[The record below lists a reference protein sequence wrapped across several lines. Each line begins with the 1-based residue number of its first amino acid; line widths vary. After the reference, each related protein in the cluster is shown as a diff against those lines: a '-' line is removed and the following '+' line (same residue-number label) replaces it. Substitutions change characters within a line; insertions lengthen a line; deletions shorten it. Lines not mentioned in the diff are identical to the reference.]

1 MNVWLIASCAL
12 LVLLFPAGAMTL
24 RGTAIDRLIG
34 LEFASAIAVFALL
47 MIEQGVQR
55 QSFFDLSV
63 ALAVLALPSTLLF
76 AHVYRRWL

>member
-1 MNVWLIASCAL
+1 MNVWLVAACVL
-12 LVLLFPAGAMTL
+12 LLLLFPAGAMTV

-34 LEFASAIAVFALL
+34 LEFASTLAVLALL
-47 MIEQGVQR
+47 MIEQGLQR

-63 ALAVLALPSTLLF
+63 TLAILAFPSTLLF